1 MATDAPEM
9 SGRRIRPGRLRE
21 TLFVQVFNEVVD
33 LYAPHIG
40 GAAGLGYWT
49 YLRRFVNHDPA
60 NGWYGQAFPTKA
72 RIKSDLCLG
81 TAKVKDLERDCV
93 AWGLLDIEVVRQRRF
108 CGGQVVGETRRFV
121 YRINDPLSAEEFRQA
136 VESGALPRR
145 ETAPTLPHA
154 LPDDSGRGTCL
165 DRHVPHPNEGGT
177 CPGRHVGT
185 CLPGHAQK
193 EKQAWEKEQH
203 PERPE
208 RGRHVAASPDP
219 EGARATPVGSAPR
232 QDPGPRGTPAPEP
245 APAVP
250 ARGVA
255 LLASPGGDRESPT
268 QAAPDGLPAGPEPV
282 IPQQGGRHVAAAPEP
297 APAVPA
303 RGVALLASPSGD
315 RESPTQAAPDGLPA
329 GPEPVIPDAAVP
341 NVADSD
347 QVPAV
352 PEPAQPQ
359 DPMDAAAICAA
370 YSARTGLDDLLPEA
384 LDTLSRRRALT
395 EAYVTAK
402 LSLLGDALVAGTVHN
417 PRGFLLRA
425 LEGDWTPATAP
436 ASQRRSLRPHRAI
449 PARSTASV
457 PTPRGTAPG
466 SGLPA
471 AAIPPVVA
479 RDAGAPAQLA
489 AALVQLGV
497 VPPTAERL
505 VRAQPD
511 EVGRQLSWI
520 AYRHAQDPAALIV
533 RAIGERW
540 PEPAVVRQERM
551 ADAEREQTR
560 AQLAAIEEA
569 RTLALSPSGREAA
582 RRGFAQIREMLS
594 PSATSP
600 PTVGRTAP

>member
-1 MATDAPEM
+1 MKARDPRPIPSPSSTRARSQRGGDKTEDGRRQRAPAGPDGRAILRVSRDRDHPYTIMNNTPLRDTRLSWKARGRIGYLLTMPDDWRVMVCHLLKQSPCGRDATYTGLRELEVAGYIRRSRARDERGRIVRTEYVVCEIPQEPEPSVGGTVGAEGVDPHTGFPYTDNPYVENPPLLM
-9 SGRRIRPGRLRE
+9 NPDPDPEDKRLKSNQPSGSGRRARDPRGVSATPEPRSPGA
-21 TLFVQVFNEVVD
+21 T
-33 LYAPHIG
+33 G
-40 GAAGLGYWT
+40 
-49 YLRRFVNHDPA
+49 
-60 NGWYGQAFPTKA
+60 
-72 RIKSDLCLG
+72 
-81 TAKVKDLERDCV
+81 
-93 AWGLLDIEVVRQRRF
+93 
-108 CGGQVVGETRRFV
+108 
-121 YRINDPLSAEEFRQA
+121 
-136 VESGALPRR
+136 
-145 ETAPTLPHA
+145 
-154 LPDDSGRGTCL
+154 
-165 DRHVPHPNEGGT
+165 
-177 CPGRHVGT
+177 
-185 CLPGHAQK
+185 
-193 EKQAWEKEQH
+193 
-203 PERPE
+203 
-208 RGRHVAASPDP
+208 GRHVAA
-219 EGARATPVGSAPR
+219 
-232 QDPGPRGTPAPEP
+232 APEP
-245 APAVP
+245 APTVP

-268 QAAPDGLPAGPEPV
+268 AATPEGLPAGPEPV
-282 IPQQGGRHVAAAPEP
+282 I
-297 APAVPA
+297 
-303 RGVALLASPSGD
+303 L
-315 RESPTQAAPDGLPA
+315 
-329 GPEPVIPDAAVP
+329 DAAVP

-359 DPMDAAAICAA
+359 APMDAAAICAA

-425 LEGDWTPATAP
+425 VEGDWTPATAP
-436 ASQRRSLRPHRAI
+436 ASRRRSLRPHRAI